1 MRVNPFA
8 SWQSGPFG
16 KALKVLPKSDQRKM
30 FYVVFI
36 QIFLGLLDL
45 IGVVLIGVIGALT
58 VTGIESAE
66 ASPRINQL
74 MNFLH
79 LQDFSFQQQA
89 AILGA
94 ISCTVFISRTV
105 FSVIFNRRILFFLS
119 RRGAV
124 ISTEIVSR
132 VLALPLISLQ
142 QRTSQNYV
150 FGITNGVNAITL
162 GIIGSS
168 VILIA
173 DLSLLVVLTVG
184 LFMVNPIVALSSLAI
199 FGFVGLLVFKLIHIR
214 VRELGKFESS
224 LTIET
229 NSKIIEVLSSYRE
242 SVVRN
247 RRGYYAREIGKLR
260 WSMADT
266 AAELTFIPNISK
278 YVIEATLVISVLL
291 ISALEFSIQDAR
303 HSIAS
308 LAIFIAAGSRIA
320 PAVLRIQ
327 QGALQVRSNLG
338 IASSTIELLDDL
350 LDTQKLQAASDDIEI
365 NHGEFV
371 GEVVLDKVSLT
382 YPEKS
387 RNALSDVSLRISP
400 GESLAIVGASGAGK
414 TSLVDVILGI
424 IEPSSGTVTISGNNP
439 EDAIS
444 RWAGAIGYVPQDVVI
459 IDGTIKENVCLGF
472 SIENI
477 PDALVQDALKDAQL
491 QEFVASLTY
500 GMESRVGERGS
511 KISGGQRQRLG
522 IARALLTKPK
532 LLILDEATSA
542 LDAETESNISDVL
555 SKLQNK
561 VTVIMIAHRL
571 TTVRKSNRVVY
582 MEDGGIIAE
591 GSFDEVRSK
600 VPNFDK
606 HAKLLEL

>member
-1 MRVNPFA
+1 MRVNPLA

-16 KALKVLPKSDQRKM
+16 KALKVLPKSDQRKI

-45 IGVVLIGVIGALT
+45 IGVGLIGVLGALT
-58 VTGIESAE
+58 VTGIESAQ
-66 ASPRINQL
+66 ASPRITQL

-79 LQDFSFQQQA
+79 LQDFSFQNQA
-89 AILGA
+89 AILGG
-94 ISCTVFISRTV
+94 ISCTVLISRTA

-142 QRTSQNYV
+142 QRASQNYV

-162 GIIGSS
+162 GVIGSS

-214 VRELGKFESS
+214 VRELGKFESN

-247 RRGYYAREIGKLR
+247 RRDYYAREIGKLR

-266 AAELTFIPNISK
+266 VAELTFIPNISK

-327 QGALQVRSNLG
+327 QGALQIRSNLG

-350 LDTQKLQAASDDIEI
+350 RDTQKLQAVSDDIQI

-387 RNALSDVSLRISP
+387 RNALSNVSLRISP

-424 IEPSSGTVTISGNNP
+424 IEPSSGTVKISGKNP

-444 RWAGAIGYVPQDVVI
+444 TWGGAIGYVPQDVVI

-472 SIENI
+472 SAENI
-477 PDALVQDALKDAQL
+477 SDALVQDALKDAQL
-491 QEFVASLTY
+491 QEFVASLTN

-542 LDAETESNISDVL
+542 LDAETESNISEVL

-571 TTVRKSNRVVY
+571 TTVRKSNRVIY